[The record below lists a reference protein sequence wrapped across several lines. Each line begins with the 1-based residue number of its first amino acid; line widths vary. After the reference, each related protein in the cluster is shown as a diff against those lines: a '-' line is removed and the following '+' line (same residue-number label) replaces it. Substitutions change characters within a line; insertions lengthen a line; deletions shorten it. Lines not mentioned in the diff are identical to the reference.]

1 MMKERAK
8 VSGYGRPRQM
18 DVEGG
23 PRVTMSQSK
32 YILPSLF
39 LQFCCHFY
47 DLSLRRA
54 KFEKGEPLALFD
66 TDKKYHQLSL
76 QTENNKE
83 PVFLLKLKLQFRV

>member
-1 MMKERAK
+1 MMRERVK

-18 DVEGG
+18 DVQGG
-23 PRVTMSQSK
+23 PGVTMSQSK
-32 YILPSLF
+32 YTLPSLF
-39 LQFCCHFY
+39 LQFYCHFY
-47 DLSLRRA
+47 DLSVRRA

-66 TDKKYHQLSL
+66 TDKKYHRLSL